1 MGTRIVADR
10 YELIDEVGRGGMATV
25 WRARDRRLQR
35 IVALKLPRPEL
46 LDDVMIRRVEREA
59 RLAAGIS
66 HPNVVTV
73 YDSGIVDGEP
83 YVVMELLEGRTL
95 SDMMG
100 SLDPVASRK
109 AAAEL
114 ADGLSAIH
122 AAGVVHRDIKPGNIV
137 VSDSGPKLTDFG
149 IARRADTDRLTQPHQ
164 VMGTPLYV
172 APEVLNGAD
181 AGPSADV
188 YSLGVVVG
196 EMITGRRHE
205 GSSSAVRTG
214 DPALDDLL
222 ARTTSDDRAARPTA
236 AEFAAALRRGAL
248 LTLPIPA
255 GVPEA
260 DTQPILAQGDSET
273 TQQLGVA
280 PVVAPPDDRHG
291 RRRWAVLAVAAVVIV
306 ASLAFGLSLAGR
318 NAEAADTSVAAITST
333 TTAAPTTAVAPT
345 VLTPSTTAATTT
357 TSTASA
363 TTTESPAFVSTPEQ
377 AASDLVSWVL
387 RRRPN
392 DLKPKDR
399 RELLSEVDKVLE
411 SHQEGDEGKVRKSL
425 EKLLSIIDDLD
436 DPEGLALLAVLA
448 ESVGF
453 RLDAEE

>member
-35 IVALKLPRPEL
+35 IVALKLPRAEL

-73 YDSGIVDGEP
+73 YDSGIVEGEP

-100 SLDPVASRK
+100 SLGPVDARK

-122 AAGVVHRDIKPGNIV
+122 AVGVVHRDIKPGNIV

-149 IARRADTDRLTQPHQ
+149 IARRDDTDRLTQPHQ

-188 YSLGVVVG
+188 YSLGVVVA
-196 EMITGRRHE
+196 EMITGRRRE
-205 GSSSAVRTG
+205 GKSSAVRTG

-222 ARTTSDDRAARPTA
+222 TRTTSDDPAARPTA

-255 GVPEA
+255 GVPESE
-260 DTQPILAQGDSET
+260 TQPIPAQGESET

-280 PVVAPPDDRHG
+280 PIVTSSDDRHE
-291 RRRWAVLAVAAVVIV
+291 RRRWAVIAVAAIAGV
-306 ASLAFGLSLAGR
+306 ASLAVALSLAGR
-318 NAEAADTSVAAITST
+318 DAEATDTSVAATSITS
-333 TTAAPTTAVAPT
+333 APSTIAVAPS
-345 VLTPSTTAATTT
+345 VLTPSTTAPPAT
-357 TSTASA
+357 TSTAPT
-363 TTTESPAFVSTPEQ
+363 TTTEPPTFISTPEQ
-377 AASDLVSWVL
+377 AASDLVAWVIQ
-387 RRRPN
+387 RRPN

-425 EKLLSIIDDLD
+425 EKLVSIIDDLD

-453 RLDAEE
+453 ELGA